1 MRIGIRKL
9 NVNDI
14 VFAFL
19 VYCGIAL
26 VATYMFRLPK
36 VITYSIDVFNIVLFL
51 YCLYH
56 KNFKISKYRNRSLKV
71 IFVCLLISISVGYF
85 LNVQS
90 VALLLWGARNNYRG
104 VLFMFTC
111 ISLMKVRQKEEA
123 ICFFEK
129 IFWIHVVL
137 VLYQYFVLGNTGDY
151 IGGIFGIAQGG
162 NSGNN
167 LILCI
172 ASTIALWRY
181 LRKECNLT
189 NLLIKL
195 GCCFAVAAVSELKFY
210 FAEIF
215 IIVGLLLSLSD
226 GVSRKVKAIAAL
238 ICALIV
244 GLSLLYTIFPQWIGY
259 FTIEHFMELL
269 DGGRNLGG
277 RTIDRFSSLPELY
290 RIFYSG
296 KGSKILFG
304 YGLGSA
310 DYSLAYEF
318 LKSPIYLNYYFTGY
332 SQLSYAFLFIEL
344 GIIGSILYL
353 LLIIAPIISGLKR
366 KDEYCPITV
375 VVGVL
380 CLLLIFYDVT
390 MKIEPQYFAFFLLS
404 MPFWNEEDCENNLR
418 NKVRIE

>member
-1 MRIGIRKL
+1 MRISIRKL

-14 VFAFL
+14 AFVFL

-36 VITYSIDVFNIVLFL
+36 VFTYSIDVFNIVLFL

-244 GLSLLYTIFPQWIGY
+244 GLYLLYTIFPK
-259 FTIEHFMELL
+259 
-269 DGGRNLGG
+269 N
-277 RTIDRFSSLPELY
+277 
-290 RIFYSG
+290 
-296 KGSKILFG
+296 
-304 YGLGSA
+304 A
-310 DYSLAYEF
+310 
-318 LKSPIYLNYYFTGY
+318 
-332 SQLSYAFLFIEL
+332 
-344 GIIGSILYL
+344 
-353 LLIIAPIISGLKR
+353 IA
-366 KDEYCPITV
+366 
-375 VVGVL
+375 
-380 CLLLIFYDVT
+380 
-390 MKIEPQYFAFFLLS
+390 M
-404 MPFWNEEDCENNLR
+404 
-418 NKVRIE
+418 